1 LQLTATDL
9 EGVASQQL
17 RGEFQLFEDFRRP
30 LVAALRVPGG
40 VAAHHLVKLP
50 PDPVVRRERRLVVLE
65 HVGDVVSAQL
75 AHLFLRHAQ
84 QVLIAKAQDLRVT
97 PEAARQQVG
106 DGEGRQALARAALAD
121 DRQPLTGLD
130 VQVDAVHQFLMAG
143 PHPQFLD
150 FKQQH

>member
-1 LQLTATDL
+1 M
-9 EGVASQQL
+9 
-17 RGEFQLFEDFRRP
+17 
-30 LVAALRVPGG
+30 
-40 VAAHHLVKLP
+40 AAHHLVKLP

-75 AHLFLRHAQ
+75 AHLVLRHAQ
-84 QVLIAKAQDLRVT
+84 QVLVAEAQNLCVAA
-97 PEAARQQVG
+97 EAARQQVG

-130 VQVDAVHQFLMAG
+130 VQVDAVHQLLVAG

-150 FKQQH
+150 LKQRH